1 MPRSQVL
8 ITGYAKMPPNT
19 TSGLEK
25 FMEEFSHEV
34 GDYALSTPWVS
45 YDEETHKYPVSR
57 ANAIT
62 NGGYATLYCSFELY
76 PALFHVDFSTD
87 NKIDLERAIDK
98 LHNYMHLDSYQATI
112 LDRTSG
118 VELVSTHAKETMG
131 PQNVTGETSLLT
143 SPYFDPEYRD

>member
-19 TSGLEK
+19 TIGLEK
-25 FMEEFSHEV
+25 FMEEFSHEL
-34 GDYALSTPWVS
+34 GDYTLSTPWVS
-45 YDEETHKYPVSR
+45 YDEETHKYPVAR

-62 NGGYATLYCSFELY
+62 SGGYATLYCNFEFH

-87 NKIDLERAIDK
+87 NNIDLERVIDK

-118 VELVSTHAKETMG
+118 VELVGTHAEETMK
-131 PQNVTGETSLLT
+131 PINVMGDPSLI
-143 SPYFDPEYRD
+143 SPYIDPEYTD